1 MLLCQKKKNK
11 IFFKEKPVIQK
22 KINAGIY
29 VIKKKFLVNFFKKNS
44 NNFLDMNQLFENKKK
59 INIFDIGQKWIDIG
73 HINDFKRA
81 YNEIKK
87 W

>member
-11 IFFKEKPVIQK
+11 IFFKEKPVIKK

-29 VIKKKFLVNFFKKNS
+29 VMKKKFLVNFFKKNS

-59 INIFDIGQKWIDIG
+59 INIFDIGHKWIDIG